1 MSERVFENGST
12 SSTSRLI
19 TALNLALSSENI
31 APAIPEGQFGFSAV
45 IETDKTILDS
55 KEFDF
60 EFDICLL
67 YTSDAADE

>member
-31 APAIPEGQFGFSAV
+31 APAIPRRTIWIFGCNR
-45 IETDKTILDS
+45 DR
-55 KEFDF
+55 
-60 EFDICLL
+60 
-67 YTSDAADE
+67 